1 MPPKDVCVEGRRSH
15 WRYDQLY
22 RTAQDDGESPGRV
35 VRGFL
40 AYFFL
45 VLIVST
51 TVVRGFAL
59 AVDFFTNRPVTALR
73 ATFLVFRA
81 IA

>member
-1 MPPKDVCVEGRRSH
+1 M
-15 WRYDQLY
+15 
-22 RTAQDDGESPGRV
+22 
-35 VRGFL
+35 VRGYL

-73 ATFLVFRA
+73 ATFLVLRA